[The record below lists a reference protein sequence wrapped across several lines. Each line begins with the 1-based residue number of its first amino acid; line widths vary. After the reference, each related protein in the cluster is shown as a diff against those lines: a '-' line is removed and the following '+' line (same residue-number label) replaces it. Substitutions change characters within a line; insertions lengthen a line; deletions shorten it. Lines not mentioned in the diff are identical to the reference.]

1 MDLLNY
7 LRSKNIFID
16 KGFVK
21 RSFYW
26 TTFCKQLLTKTL
38 DSVEKKK
45 RRGPLLSLRSRGG
58 YDCREV
64 SDFPCFLGV
73 VYCGGVQLV

>member
-26 TTFCKQLLTKTL
+26 TTFCKQLLTTP
-38 DSVEKKK
+38 
-45 RRGPLLSLRSRGG
+45 PLAQVKS
-58 YDCREV
+58 
-64 SDFPCFLGV
+64 F
-73 VYCGGVQLV
+73 VYLLWRMSNPHAWGM